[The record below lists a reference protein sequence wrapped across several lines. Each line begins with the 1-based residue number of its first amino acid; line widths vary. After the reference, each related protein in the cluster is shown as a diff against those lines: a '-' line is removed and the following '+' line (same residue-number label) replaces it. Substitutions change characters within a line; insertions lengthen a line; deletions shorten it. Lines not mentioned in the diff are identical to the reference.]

1 MSCGSAVSPRC
12 QTPRAVHPTPQST
25 IIEIT
30 DDDDDDDD
38 DDKDNDND
46 NDDDDDN
53 SNDRSSSH

>member
-38 DDKDNDND
+38 DNDNDNG